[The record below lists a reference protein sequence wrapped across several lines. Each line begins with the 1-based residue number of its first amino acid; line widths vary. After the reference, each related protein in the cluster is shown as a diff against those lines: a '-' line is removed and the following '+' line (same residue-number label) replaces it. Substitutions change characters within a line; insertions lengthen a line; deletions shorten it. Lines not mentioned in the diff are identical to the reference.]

1 MQKERQNNIELC
13 RVCVMLFIVV
23 HHCIVSGL
31 GLNETLNNGG
41 ECFSSSTI
49 CLIIMN
55 AFVIISVNVFF
66 LISGYFGIK
75 LRAQKMKKLLEE
87 VLFYSV
93 AIYAVCV
100 LVGVESLT
108 FKNILKY
115 TILSINNYWFVI
127 VYVALMFVSPA
138 LNYAADYLKENN
150 CEVQGLGIM
159 FFCLCVYG
167 YVFSNGFSEYI
178 GINNGYSLIFA
189 SFLYITGRVIHEK
202 ESVIKQRM
210 NFSRSAIAYITSSVI
225 ISGGGILLAYY
236 NRGTLAWKL
245 YSYNAPLVYI
255 SSLCFFIMFLN
266 YASQGK
272 AARILGKLGKDVFGV
287 YLIHTMPL
295 IRPYRYFIA
304 KWLTEK
310 SPMAMF
316 PIIIIIYCVILFAI
330 CLLISHTRNRF
341 VNRSKI

>member
-138 LNYAADYLKENN
+138 LNYAL
-150 CEVQGLGIM
+150 
-159 FFCLCVYG
+159 
-167 YVFSNGFSEYI
+167 
-178 GINNGYSLIFA
+178 
-189 SFLYITGRVIHEK
+189 
-202 ESVIKQRM
+202 
-210 NFSRSAIAYITSSVI
+210 
-225 ISGGGILLAYY
+225 
-236 NRGTLAWKL
+236 
-245 YSYNAPLVYI
+245 
-255 SSLCFFIMFLN
+255 
-266 YASQGK
+266 
-272 AARILGKLGKDVFGV
+272 
-287 YLIHTMPL
+287 
-295 IRPYRYFIA
+295 
-304 KWLTEK
+304 
-310 SPMAMF
+310 
-316 PIIIIIYCVILFAI
+316 
-330 CLLISHTRNRF
+330 
-341 VNRSKI
+341 

>member
-1 MQKERQNNIELC
+1 MQRGRQNNIELC
-13 RVCVMLFIVV
+13 RVCVMLFIVI

-31 GLNETLNNGG
+31 GLNETLNDGG
-41 ECFSSSTI
+41 ENFSSATI

-55 AFVIISVNVFF
+55 AFVIVSVNVFF

-75 LRAQKMKKLLEE
+75 LRTQKIKKLLEE

-100 LVGVESLT
+100 LLGAEKLT
-108 FKNILKY
+108 LKNILKY

-127 VYVALMFVSPA
+127 VYLALMFISPA
-138 LNYAADYLKENN
+138 LNYAVDYLKENN

-189 SFLYITGRVIHEK
+189 SFLYITGRVINEK
-202 ESVIKQRM
+202 EAVIKKRM
-210 NFSRSAIAYITSSVI
+210 DFSRSAIGYITSSII
-225 ISGGGILLAYY
+225 ISGGGILLVYY
-236 NRGTLAWKL
+236 KRGTLAWKL
-245 YSYNAPLVYI
+245 YSYNEPLVYI
-255 SSLCFFIMFLN
+255 SSLCFFIIFLN
-266 YASQGK
+266 CASQGK
-272 AARILGKLGKDVFGV
+272 MARFLGKLGKDVFGV

-310 SPMAMF
+310 SRVAMF
-316 PIIIIIYCVILFAI
+316 PIIISAYCMILFAV
-330 CLLISHTRNRF
+330 CLLISHIRNRF
-341 VNRSKI
+341 VGRSKI

>member
-13 RVCVMLFIVV
+13 RVCVMLFIVI

-66 LISGYFGIK
+66 LISGYFGVK
-75 LRAQKMKKLLEE
+75 LRAPKMKKLLEE

-100 LVGVESLT
+100 LIGVEKLT
-108 FKNILKY
+108 LKNIFKY
-115 TILSINNYWFVI
+115 TIFSINNYWFVI
-127 VYVALMFVSPA
+127 VYVALMFVSPV

-150 CEVQGLGIM
+150 CEVQGLGIV

-178 GINNGYSLIFA
+178 GINNGYSLTF
-189 SFLYITGRVIHEK
+189 SLFLYITGRVIREK

-210 NFSRSAIAYITSSVI
+210 NSSRSAIGYIISSII
-225 ISGGGILLAYY
+225 ISGGGGYPISLL
-236 NRGTLAWKL
+236 
-245 YSYNAPLVYI
+245 
-255 SSLCFFIMFLN
+255 
-266 YASQGK
+266 
-272 AARILGKLGKDVFGV
+272 
-287 YLIHTMPL
+287 
-295 IRPYRYFIA
+295 
-304 KWLTEK
+304 
-310 SPMAMF
+310 
-316 PIIIIIYCVILFAI
+316 
-330 CLLISHTRNRF
+330 
-341 VNRSKI
+341 